1 MRKVVPMCAA
11 IAASSERKRRLR
23 RWALG
28 VSALGLVLAACT
40 SATDESDSTLP
51 EVIASPTPTTEVP
64 VPQPEVEEPEPEVPQ
79 PAAPDPAYLWS
90 VGDCVDLGTDDAA
103 ELPYAPYGTGLLRDC
118 AEPHTHEV
126 YFTATLSDAPDAPFP
141 DDLNVRLFDVCF
153 VEFAEF
159 MGFPVSDSTVDV
171 LLYLPDAA
179 EWASGERYHACVVH
193 QRGTDATYRH
203 LTGSTADDPDS
214 FLWHTATGSCYDV
227 VDVQVLAV
235 SDAVVCADEHG
246 FEMIGEAALAPDDAD
261 YPGAID
267 RLAGDACDALLV
279 EYAVQPLE
287 DLPVLTLPLPTPFRE
302 GEWDTG
308 QRTVRCFAFAAT
320 PGEGFLIVA
329 GSLGEGTFEIVGPEV
344 DEGIQA

>member
-1 MRKVVPMCAA
+1 MRATITANP
-11 IAASSERKRRLR
+11 ERKRRRR
-23 RWALG
+23 RWAVI

-40 SATDESDSTLP
+40 SATDESAQTLP
-51 EVIASPTPTTEVP
+51 EPSPTPTTEVP
-64 VPQPEVEEPEPEVPQ
+64 APEPELEVPEPEVPETT
-79 PAAPDPAYLWS
+79 APDEAYLWS
-90 VGDCVDLGTDDAA
+90 VGDCVDLGIDAAA

-126 YFTATLSDAPDAPFP
+126 YFTATLPEAPDAPFP

-153 VEFAEF
+153 VEFAQV
-159 MGFPVSDSTVDV
+159 MGFPVSDSTLDV
-171 LLYLPDAA
+171 LLYLPDAE
-179 EWASGERYHACVVH
+179 EWAAGERYHACVVY
-193 QRGTDATYRH
+193 QRGTDVTYRQ
-203 LTGSTADDPDS
+203 LTGSTADDPGS
-214 FLWHTATGSCYDV
+214 YVWRTETGSCYDV
-227 VDVQVLAV
+227 VDVLLLSV

-261 YPGAID
+261 YPGGEAID
-267 RLAGDACDALLV
+267 RLAGDACDALLA

-320 PGEGFLIVA
+320 PDQGFLIVA

-344 DEGIQA
+344 EEGIQA